1 MTKTKTAPPAVDLSN
16 APRLP
21 ERPENVEA
29 QLNEA
34 RAELKTARERHDE
47 LRARY
52 RNVLAEQ
59 PASAIAKYEERME
72 DAARE
77 VRRLE
82 ARVEALE
89 EKLEDLRARQ
99 AEAIQW
105 FEARREALVAR
116 RDYAVSVLYPRLDA
130 LWGEAVPILEE
141 LKAIAD
147 EFRRFDDKKYLA
159 KIGEVESPRSAE
171 SIARPR
177 NPAIHENTV
186 LPPVREDGP
195 HWGGVSWR
203 TR

>member
-186 LPPVREDGP
+186 LPPVREDGA